1 MLYCSVFT
9 AWKPWTIN
17 PSNFIPAR
25 EEVELVPPL
34 ENLRGSSSP
43 GRLKHNQSN
52 ADSNVAESC
61 PKKAQKSS
69 AHRQFEVR
77 THSEV
82 EVCSGNGILTGI
94 AESACSIC
102 AEVKPSS
109 ASLSYTPR
117 SRRAFCSL
125 DSPRAPGPSV
135 DAGEGA
141 AEAEELRSR
150 RRRRRS
156 FSDEIWRR
164 GAAAADEEEEDD
176 DEEGLG
182 FCFCFDAGCFF
193 FGAIWPPPRGSVR
206 ALPP

>member
-1 MLYCSVFT
+1 
-9 AWKPWTIN
+9 
-17 PSNFIPAR
+17 
-25 EEVELVPPL
+25 VPPL

-52 ADSNVAESC
+52 ADSNVAES
-61 PKKAQKSS
+61 
-69 AHRQFEVR
+69 
-77 THSEV
+77 
-82 EVCSGNGILTGI
+82 GI

-164 GAAAADEEEEDD
+164 GAAAAADEEDED

-193 FGAIWPPPRGSVR
+193 FGAIWPRPCGVWGA
-206 ALPP
+206 AL